1 MKVVQVILA
10 FLLPPLAVALR
21 ERLGVQFWI
30 NLALT
35 LIGWVPGVI
44 HALYI
49 VLRSE
54 SDREQASGYPRA
66 TPQAA

>member
-1 MKVVQVILA
+1 MTVVRVILA

-21 ERLGVQFWI
+21 ERLGLQFWL
-30 NLALT
+30 NLVLT
-35 LIGWVPGVI
+35 LIGWLPGII

-54 SDREQASGYPRA
+54 PQREATGGPEA